1 MCGIIAAATEKSV
14 GKLLVQGLYKMEY
27 RGYDSAGVAL
37 HQIDDI
43 AHLRSLGKVKKL
55 ESKMAKEKPKGKIG
69 IAHTRWATHGKPS
82 EENAHPHVSN
92 NRVFIVHNGIIEN
105 YVALKEQLIKK
116 GYQFNSQ
123 TDSELIA
130 HQLDFFL
137 NQGSEMLEAM
147 SLLKE
152 KLEGAYAV
160 AAIDLKNESH
170 FYLMRNKSPLL
181 LGQSDS
187 GMFAASDPL
196 ALADLTSEFIFLEDG
211 DVAEVSAKEY
221 KILDK
226 NQKRAIRKI
235 TTIDVSSEAMGKNGY
250 RHFMEKEIYEQPT
263 AILNTLDGRIGGE
276 DVLENIF
283 GEGSNELLS
292 KVERIQIVAAG
303 TSLHA
308 GRVAANWFS
317 AIANLPTQ
325 IDYASEYRY
334 KNPYVDKNTLF
345 LTISQSG
352 ETADTLGA
360 LRYAKERSYLGS
372 LTICNVP
379 TSSLA
384 RESDFVLLTNA
395 GPEIGVASTKAFT
408 TQLTA
413 LMLLSLS
420 LAKARNLNPRLRGR
434 VVSALR
440 ALPEKINESLE
451 LKPKIIKIA
460 KEIAK
465 KDNALFLGRGIFYPI
480 AKEGSLKLKEI
491 SYIHAEA
498 YPAGELKH
506 GPLALIDK
514 NMPVIALAPEN
525 ELAEKLISNLE
536 EVKARGGKL
545 YVVGNAAG
553 NMKLKAKN
561 LINLPEC
568 DFLLTPIL
576 YTVPLQILSYEV
588 ALLRGTDIDQPR
600 NLAKSVTVEW
610 RIKLSFE
617 LTFTLHHSNNDLI
630 FETNRL
636 TDRQLM
642 LFKSS
647 RILTMTNWSLKITK
661 V

>member
-55 ESKMAKEKPKGKIG
+55 ESKMVKEKPKGKIG
-69 IAHTRWATHGKPS
+69 IAHTRWATHGRPS

-105 YVALKEQLIKK
+105 YVALKEQLIIN

-152 KLEGAYAV
+152 KLDGAYAV
-160 AAIDLKNESH
+160 AAIDLNNESH

-196 ALADLTSEFIFLEDG
+196 AIADLTNEFIFLEDG
-211 DVAEVSAKEY
+211 DVAEVSAKDY

-334 KNPYVDKNTLF
+334 KNPYVDKNTLL

-360 LRYAKERSYLGS
+360 LRYAKERDYLGS

-413 LMLLSLS
+413 LMLLTLS

-434 VVSALR
+434 VVGALR
-440 ALPEKINESLE
+440 ALPEKITESLE

-514 NMPVIALAPEN
+514 DMPVIALAPEN

-545 YVVGNAAG
+545 FVVGNAAG
-553 NMKLKAKN
+553 NMKLKQKS

-568 DFLLTPIL
+568 DFLLSPIL

-600 NLAKSVTVEW
+600 NLAKSVTVE
-610 RIKLSFE
+610 
-617 LTFTLHHSNNDLI
+617 
-630 FETNRL
+630 
-636 TDRQLM
+636 
-642 LFKSS
+642 
-647 RILTMTNWSLKITK
+647 
-661 V
+661 

>member
-55 ESKMAKEKPKGKIG
+55 ESKMVKEKPKGKIG

-105 YVALKEQLIKK
+105 YVSLKEQLIKK

-152 KLEGAYAV
+152 KLEGAYAI

-196 ALADLTSEFIFLEDG
+196 ALADLTNEFIFLEDG

-235 TTIDVSSEAMGKNGY
+235 TTIDVSSKAMGKNGY

-334 KNPYVDKNTLF
+334 KNPYVDKNTLL

-434 VVSALR
+434 VVGALR
-440 ALPEKINESLE
+440 ALPEKITKSLE
-451 LKPKIIKIA
+451 LKSKIIKIA

-545 YVVGNAAG
+545 FVVGNAAG

-600 NLAKSVTVEW
+600 NLAKSVTVE
-610 RIKLSFE
+610 
-617 LTFTLHHSNNDLI
+617 
-630 FETNRL
+630 
-636 TDRQLM
+636 
-642 LFKSS
+642 
-647 RILTMTNWSLKITK
+647 
-661 V
+661 